1 MTVYCDDSGWG
12 SLLGGVAIGLYND
25 ENRKFLY
32 QILPVRLFQGKEFIK
47 QTYLDEAL
55 DSFTTMESR
64 IGVYKK
70 IVICRG
76 FILDHIWEFL
86 QEHSSGRR
94 LARAEIGDPLQSM
107 LENAFAVS
115 LNDIGVISKSSGAHC
130 LSFDDQIKWIKKDP
144 TRVKYV
150 KTGWPS
156 WKKHSKKH
164 RIKV

>member
-1 MTVYCDDSGWG
+1 MTVWCDDSGWG

-32 QILPVRLFQGKEFIK
+32 QILPVKLFQGKEFVK

-64 IGVYKK
+64 IGLHKK

-86 QEHSSGRR
+86 QEHAVGKR
-94 LARAEIGDPLQSM
+94 LIRAEIDDPLQSL
-107 LENAFAVS
+107 LEGAFAKS
-115 LNDIGVISKSSGAHC
+115 LNDIGVISKSIGAHC
-130 LSFDDQIKWIKKDP
+130 LSFEDQLKWVKEDKK
-144 TRVKYV
+144 RIKYV

-156 WKKHSKKH
+156 WKRHCKKM
-164 RIKV
+164 K